1 MYCVHCGSPMGEDD
15 RYCGRCGLPSEK
27 GSERDSWL
35 ESWDEVM
42 CVYAPLDVMMRLS
55 SEQDDK
61 ADELPEQSVSPCA
74 ASVYAPP
81 DVMWRQAQEGDGVD
95 ESDWSAA
102 ASAKAETSLKGRATM
117 TMPARRI
124 RRTSSA
130 RGRRES

>member
-42 CVYAPLDVMMRLS
+42 CVYAPLDVMMGLS

-61 ADELPEQSVSPCA
+61 ADELLEQSVSPCT

-81 DVMWRQAQEGDGVD
+81 DVMWRQAQEGDGAD
-95 ESDWSAA
+95 ESARPAA
-102 ASAKAETSLKGRATM
+102 VSGEG
-117 TMPARRI
+117 
-124 RRTSSA
+124 
-130 RGRRES
+130 GRRLEESRNDDDARPPYPQNFFR

>member
-42 CVYAPLDVMMRLS
+42 CVYAPLDVMMGLS

-61 ADELPEQSVSPCA
+61 ADELLEQSVSPCT

-81 DVMWRQAQEGDGVD
+81 DVMWRQAQEGDGVN

-102 ASAKAETSLKGRATM
+102 ASGESGNQ
-117 TMPARRI
+117 PEGARNDDD
-124 RRTSSA
+124 A
-130 RGRRES
+130 RPPYPQNFFH